1 MRKSM
6 KVLFRTSLTLA
17 GVCLSYP
24 SFADS
29 RFEGFFGNIST
40 GYEDDRFSNIKPSWI
55 NLQNPTTHN
64 GTGSASPKNVSQM
77 TLVLGLGYF
86 HPIDGK
92 FMLGVGADHSPL
104 ANSTK
109 NFSHHSVR
117 VDGFEFDIKNMKYEI
132 SNRADAFLMPA
143 YALDTDKLLYGK
155 LGYSTAKLK
164 YTQGAD
170 PAVGLTS
177 GFESATQLNG
187 FILGVGYK
195 QTIQD
200 GIYGFVEANHI
211 EYGRKNIS
219 GSGSSSGEEIRF
231 NSSPSVTVNN
241 ILVGIG
247 YNFGYAN

>member
-1 MRKSM
+1 
-6 KVLFRTSLTLA
+6 
-17 GVCLSYP
+17 
-24 SFADS
+24 
-29 RFEGFFGNIST
+29 
-40 GYEDDRFSNIKPSWI
+40 
-55 NLQNPTTHN
+55 
-64 GTGSASPKNVSQM
+64 
-77 TLVLGLGYF
+77 
-86 HPIDGK
+86 
-92 FMLGVGADHSPL
+92 
-104 ANSTK
+104 
-109 NFSHHSVR
+109 
-117 VDGFEFDIKNMKYEI
+117 MKYEI
-132 SNRADAFLMPA
+132 SNRFDAFLMPA

-170 PAVGLTS
+170 PAVSLS

-187 FILGVGYK
+187 FILAMGYK

-219 GSGSSSGEEIRF
+219 GSGSVQGNEIRF